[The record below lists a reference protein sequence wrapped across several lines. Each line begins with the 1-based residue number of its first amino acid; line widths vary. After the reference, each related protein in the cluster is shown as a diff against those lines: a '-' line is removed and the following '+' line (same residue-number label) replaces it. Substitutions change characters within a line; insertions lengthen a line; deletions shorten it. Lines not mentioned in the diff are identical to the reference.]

1 MDNEN
6 YFEDLSEPIRD
17 YRKIVLFIILTQNEK
32 NLLKEIGFSKND
44 INRLNLEFKNI
55 LLEQNENY
63 LYFVKNREESII
75 ENFLNN

>member
-6 YFEDLSEPIRD
+6 YFKGLFESIRD
-17 YRKIVLFIILTQNEK
+17 YRKIVLFIILIQNEK
-32 NLLKEIGFSKND
+32 NLLKEIGLSKNA

-63 LYFVKNREESII
+63 LYYVKNREESIN
-75 ENFLNN
+75 EKFLNN